1 LFILRSVQVLL
12 RQRKTLQEEVIKPRQ
27 SWRDLG
33 HATDLCDGSSRANL
47 EGNGK
52 GDSIMSASKKA
63 VLSFGVAAGLALSF
77 GAMFATTEP
86 AVAGQIQLIT
96 PAEAQLPPLKGAVA
110 SASRGIT
117 RGPRIEL
124 VDAVTDGAIHSPMH
138 LQLKF
143 QAFGGAQVD
152 PNAVSVTYLRS
163 PEVDLTSRVRPF
175 VQASGIDIPET
186 VLPPGDH
193 VIRVDVKD
201 SDGRTGTTSFT
212 LKVAP

>member
-1 LFILRSVQVLL
+1 MSTS
-12 RQRKTLQEEVIKPRQ
+12 KTPI
-27 SWRDLG
+27 
-33 HATDLCDGSSRANL
+33 
-47 EGNGK
+47 
-52 GDSIMSASKKA
+52 
-63 VLSFGVAAGLALSF
+63 LSFGAVVGLAISF
-77 GAMFATTEP
+77 GAMFATTHQ
-86 AVAGQIQLIT
+86 AMAGQIQLIT

-124 VDAVTDGAIHSPMH
+124 VDTGTDSAFHSPMH

-152 PNAVSVTYLRS
+152 PSAVQVTYLRS
-163 PEVDLTSRVRPF
+163 PEVDLTSRLKPF
-175 VQASGIDIPET
+175 VQASGIDVPEAA
-186 VLPPGDH
+186 LPPGEH
-193 VIRVDVKD
+193 VLRIDVKD